1 MPSSLAIGAGS
12 NEVKEDG
19 DEWTTI
25 QRTTRPRRSQRRRNR
40 NYQGG
45 DNSKPP
51 IGSNGGNTKNA
62 SEFFEKAVAATL
74 QSSVQS
80 GDSATP
86 EQIVDALR
94 TCLQEL
100 KESQYWDTV
109 RLVLKNRAENHQYQ
123 FQSIVCYGIGIF
135 GTKRPSA
142 PMWQLALALMIRDCI
157 GTSTFTATDAQQ
169 HSDLAIENENGPV
182 KSLETKTLKQSSP
195 SMYYYEP
202 LMTLQ
207 ESKVL
212 KQFDIRVIEENERG
226 KRAVNN
232 NNGSGYGDDD
242 NKMNNGATLFFM
254 PHCPLSLYTNV
265 FHTNWDCLRQI
276 IIFGNSLSNYIDG
289 GNTSIVTDPK
299 KQQALQILELLQ
311 PHWTVDNLRMNKK
324 DIADRA
330 AYFEQAFNDS
340 SFTCFSTPKITAPDV
355 TATWPERPHLDAPL
369 GFDGGEV
376 L

>member
-1 MPSSLAIGAGS
+1 MPSSPAIGAGS
-12 NEVKEDG
+12 KEVKEEG

-25 QRTTRPRRSQRRRNR
+25 QRTTRRSKPQRRRNR

-45 DNSKPP
+45 AYSKPP
-51 IGSNGGNTKNA
+51 ISSNSGNAKDA
-62 SEFFEKAVAATL
+62 FEFFEKAVAATL
-74 QSSVQS
+74 RSSVES

-86 EQIVDALR
+86 EQIVDALK

-109 RLVLKNRAENHQYQ
+109 RLVLRNRAENHQYQ
-123 FQSIVCYGIGIF
+123 FRSIVCYGIGIF

-142 PMWQLALALMIRDCI
+142 PMWQLALAMMIRDCI

-169 HSDLAIENENGPV
+169 HSDPTIENENSPV

-195 SMYYYEP
+195 IMYYYEP

-212 KQFDIRVIEENERG
+212 KQFDIQVIEENERG
-226 KRAVNN
+226 KRSANN
-232 NNGSGYGDDD
+232 DNGNGNGDDD
-242 NKMNNGATLFFM
+242 IKINNGATLFFM

-276 IIFGNSLSNYIDG
+276 VIFGNSLSNYIDG

-311 PHWTVDNLRMNKK
+311 PLWTVDNLRMNKK

-340 SFTCFSTPKITAPDV
+340 SFTSFSTPKITAPDV
-355 TATWPERPHLDAPL
+355 TATWPERPHLDTP
-369 GFDGGEV
+369 FEYDGGEV